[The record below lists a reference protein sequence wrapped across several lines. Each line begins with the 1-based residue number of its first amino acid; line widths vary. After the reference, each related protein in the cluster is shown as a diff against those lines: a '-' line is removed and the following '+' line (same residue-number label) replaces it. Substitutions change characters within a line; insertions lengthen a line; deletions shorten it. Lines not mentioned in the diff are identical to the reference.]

1 MITHKELCKWDTEVL
16 LTKTKAEVLAQQ
28 FSHSENMA
36 KYYMHLVQVADAQ
49 HSIMQ
54 RLIRQSAAN
63 EVIQTHANNKS
74 A

>member
-1 MITHKELCKWDTEVL
+1 MITHKELCKWSREIESA
-16 LTKTKAEVLAQQ
+16 LTAARAEMKNNRLPQLR
-28 FSHSENMA
+28 N
-36 KYYMHLVQVADAQ
+36 YYEHIATCADAQ
-49 HSIMQ
+49 LCIVN